1 MQKLNRKH
9 QNLSTS
15 NSYMAVIM
23 TNMPLKED
31 AVKIK
36 NIVSEYSKT
45 LMTLNSVNVISLI
58 YIWSYLLV
66 FLFTSIN

>member
-1 MQKLNRKH
+1 
-9 QNLSTS
+9 
-15 NSYMAVIM
+15 MAVIM